1 MIKLAGASTAGSLHL
16 LGTPLR
22 AYDSRQTAKLGP
34 GSTTSI
40 DLTTGKSAGTTLPAV
55 PNGAKGALI
64 TITATATEASGYLTA
79 YTNSLTSTPDTS
91 SLNFTAGQDIAT
103 TTVVAV
109 DATSKIKITVGPGAN
124 LHVLVDVIGYYQ

>member
-1 MIKLAGASTAGSLHL
+1 M
-16 LGTPLR
+16 
-22 AYDSRQTAKLGP
+22 SRRRT
-34 GSTTSI
+34 
-40 DLTTGKSAGTTLPAV
+40 GTTRKAFCRFCVRSPKVASRGRRWV
-55 PNGAKGALI
+55 
-64 TITATATEASGYLTA
+64 TSATEASGYLTA